1 MYIVINNVLG
11 VIFDQKLQW
20 TDQIAHC
27 IAKSNRSLVAIKMIK
42 KYFNTSE
49 LLMFVTSNFY
59 SILFYNSEI
68 WHLPTLKHNLKQKLL
83 SSSAKAIKVCV
94 KYCTNDVSFDNLHA
108 MYHRATPEKVL
119 LYKLALSLFK
129 ILNSEKY
136 TLEWASLICNQI
148 TTSRQTKFITGKAH
162 LKRVGINALAN
173 RFYILNHTIPLD
185 WLNLSYLSFKIKCK
199 VYFLT

>member
-1 MYIVINNVLG
+1 MKHSSIEVTKLERIGCWLGKSGMKVNESKTSLCLFSCMDTAPIEVVFNGAVIRSKTNINVLG

-94 KYCTNDVSFDNLHA
+94 KYCTNEVSFDNLHA

-119 LYKLALSLFK
+119 LYKLAYSK
-129 ILNSEKY
+129 S
-136 TLEWASLICNQI
+136 
-148 TTSRQTKFITGKAH
+148 
-162 LKRVGINALAN
+162 
-173 RFYILNHTIPLD
+173 
-185 WLNLSYLSFKIKCK
+185 
-199 VYFLT
+199 

>member
-1 MYIVINNVLG
+1 M
-11 VIFDQKLQW
+11 IFDQKLQW

-94 KYCTNDVSFDNLHA
+94 NYFTSDVSFDNLHA

-129 ILNSEKY
+129 IYNSNFNSIEFVMLNF
-136 TLEWASLICNQI
+136 NQI
-148 TTSRQTKFITGKAH
+148 FTSRQTKFITSKSTHSKIG
-162 LKRVGINALAN
+162 LNSLAN
-173 RFYILNHTIPLD
+173 RFYALNNKIPLD
-185 WLNLSYLSFKIKCK
+185 WLNHSFVTYKVKCK
-199 VYFLT
+199 NLFLK

>member
-1 MYIVINNVLG
+1 MQCTIEPPR
-11 VIFDQKLQW
+11 K
-20 TDQIAHC
+20 
-27 IAKSNRSLVAIKMIK
+27 KSYRTNWHLVNSKSLTV
-42 KYFNTSE
+42 KYFNTNE

-59 SILFYNSEI
+59 SILFYSSEI

-83 SSSAKAIKVCV
+83 LSSAKAVKVCV
-94 KYCTNDVSFDNLHA
+94 KLSTTDISFVDLHA

-119 LYKLALSLFK
+119 SYKLALSLFK

-148 TTSRQTKFITGKAH
+148 ITTRQTKFITAKSH

-173 RFYILNHTIPLD
+173 RFYILNNMIPLD
-185 WLNLSYLSFKIKCK
+185 WLNLSYIDR
-199 VYFLT
+199 VPYFH